1 MFNIAGFHIPKQV
14 AFKHQAAILEKI
26 GWDHP
31 GLKPLGHEKRLYTKA
46 LNGEDIEKQEEY
58 EDCDRQEYL
67 GEFKTKIIDHRQRY
81 QIPVTENPRVR
92 PLWVFLIQI
101 YSAILAT
108 DTNVFR
114 Y

>member
-1 MFNIAGFHIPKQV
+1 MNFQVAEMFNIAGFHIPKQV

-58 EDCDRQEYL
+58 EDCDREEYL
-67 GEFKTKIIDHRQRY
+67 GEFQQK
-81 QIPVTENPRVR
+81 
-92 PLWVFLIQI
+92 L
-101 YSAILAT
+101 
-108 DTNVFR
+108 
-114 Y
+114 

>member
-14 AFKHQAAILEKI
+14 AFKHQAVILEKI

-58 EDCDRQEYL
+58 EDCDREEYL
-67 GEFKTKIIDHRQRY
+67 GEIFTKYKNKIK
-81 QIPVTENPRVR
+81 
-92 PLWVFLIQI
+92 F
-101 YSAILAT
+101 
-108 DTNVFR
+108 
-114 Y
+114 